1 VAQIPTPRKC
11 AVVYCRVSTDKQEQD
26 GASLDYQE
34 EKCCGYARLRGI
46 DVIVVL
52 KEAKSGFIHYSHREQ
67 LTLARQFIRDKM
79 TDVIIVWD
87 LRRFSRNFV
96 HSAMIFEEIES
107 NGGEILS
114 VSENIDNSLT
124 GKLIRSILAWSAES
138 EREKIVEYAN
148 RHWQARLEHNLPV
161 ATGRAPYGWEWG
173 DRDKT
178 YYVVN
183 PEEAAVRFSIFHM
196 FVEEDM
202 SIRGIAHKLTEDGIL
217 PPAKSRGANVRSTA
231 WQLSTVHLMLTDG
244 ANIGVL
250 RILKSKK
257 VLTARG
263 TDGRQPNENMKTIVD
278 GLPPLIP
285 LELYERAQRKIATN
299 KSDKSPHPR
308 NPEDFLLR
316 EHVYC
321 KTCNYRMAGRY
332 LKSRRYTY
340 AYYSCVN
347 QKNKYDCCPS
357 VPFVRTERVDE
368 WVWADCCRVFE
379 RLDMIRDTLMCNIEQ
394 SLHTMLED
402 TKGRQLIDQ
411 LTEEITYARQERTK
425 HAEGSYY
432 FRLISQD
439 IQEKEERLQKYEEQ
453 YREARGVLKL
463 SDIYQRRVMA
473 FLDFLSTMKGH
484 YHEAAFQDKRTA
496 LDVLDVK
503 VYIHPDTHDEADQ
516 MVIESAQE
524 WFAVGEAAELIE
536 ISKNTLLYHIKAG
549 TLQAE
554 KRPVPLTV
562 IHRDEVE
569 NFVAM
574 ERRNKTREID
584 LDDVEGEWFTIN
596 SLVALK
602 LANYS
607 TIHRAIRVGDIQTH
621 TKDVLQQFIHR
632 DELNRFLRETPVRPR
647 SERENLTSRVEIAYS
662 PLFTGVQHLSD
673 SAIDMPSPLER

>member
-1 VAQIPTPRKC
+1 VAQTPTTRKR
-11 AVVYCRVSTDKQEQD
+11 AIVYCRVSTDKQEQD

-34 EKCCGYARLRGI
+34 ERCCGYAGLHDI
-46 DVIVVL
+46 DVILVL
-52 KEAKSGFIHYSHREQ
+52 KEAKSGFIHYSQREQ
-67 LTLARQFIRDKM
+67 LTLARQFIRDRM
-79 TDVIIVWD
+79 ADVIIVWD

-107 NGGEILS
+107 NGGEIVS
-114 VSENIDNSLT
+114 VSEDIDNSLT

-148 RHWQARLEHNLPV
+148 RHWQARLAHNLPV

-202 SIRGIAHKLTEDGIL
+202 SIRGIAHKLTEDRIL

-231 WQLSTVHLMLTDG
+231 WLLSTVHMMLTDG

-263 TDGRQPNENMKTIVD
+263 TEGRRPNEQMKTIVD
-278 GLPPLIP
+278 GIPPLIP
-285 LELYERAQRKIATN
+285 IELFERAQRKLATN
-299 KSDKSPHPR
+299 KGDKSRRPQ

-316 EHVYC
+316 GHVFC
-321 KTCNYRMAGRY
+321 KSCNYRMAGRY
-332 LKSRRYTY
+332 LKSREYRY

-347 QKNKYDCCPS
+347 HKNKFDCCPS
-357 VPFVRTERVDE
+357 LSFVRTDRVDE

-379 RLDMIRDTLMCNIEQ
+379 RLDMIRDTLTRNIEQ

-402 TKGRQLIDQ
+402 TKGRQLIEQ
-411 LTEEITYARQERTK
+411 LTEEITYARQEQDK

-432 FRLISQD
+432 YRLISQD
-439 IQEKEERLQKYEEQ
+439 IYEKEERLQKYEEQ

-463 SDIYQRRVMA
+463 SDIYQRSVMG
-473 FLDFLSTMKGH
+473 FLDFLSTMKGR
-484 YHEAAFQDKRTA
+484 YHEATFQDRRNA
-496 LDVLDVK
+496 LDVLGVK
-503 VYIHPDTHDEADQ
+503 VYILPVTHDETDQ
-516 MVIESAQE
+516 MVIESTQE
-524 WFAVGEAAELIE
+524 WFMVGEAAELTE
-536 ISKNTLLYHIKAG
+536 ISKNTLLYHIKGG
-549 TLQAE
+549 TLKAE

-569 NFVAM
+569 KFVAM
-574 ERRNKTREID
+574 ERRNKSREID

-607 TIHRAIRVGDIQTH
+607 TIHRAIRVGDIRTH

-647 SERENLTSRVEIAYS
+647 SERENLTSRVEITYS
-662 PLFTGVQHLSD
+662 LLITGVQQS
-673 SAIDMPSPLER
+673 SG